1 MGIFRFGKNLSVSP
15 NPERQPPNPK
25 VNKLFLTVVVQ
36 VRAALKVSPKCRVSP
51 FLGGL
56 FDAGVQQPDP
66 GRPLLPRKRVFNF
79 WAWCPDPRMPP
90 APSFRVFFRFV
101 RVVNESAS
109 LLRLRQRTLTRD
121 ITSSYATHFAIHNL
135 RQNHAIAFCSQK
147 ICDPNMPRPRPALVS
162 LFSLF

>member
-1 MGIFRFGKNLSVSP
+1 M
-15 NPERQPPNPK
+15 
-25 VNKLFLTVVVQ
+25 
-36 VRAALKVSPKCRVSP
+36 SPKCRVSP

-147 ICDPNMPRPRPALVS
+147 ICAPNMPRPRPALVS
-162 LFSLF
+162 LFSLFQLVVNRPRPLRAKEQRPCSVFVVGPA